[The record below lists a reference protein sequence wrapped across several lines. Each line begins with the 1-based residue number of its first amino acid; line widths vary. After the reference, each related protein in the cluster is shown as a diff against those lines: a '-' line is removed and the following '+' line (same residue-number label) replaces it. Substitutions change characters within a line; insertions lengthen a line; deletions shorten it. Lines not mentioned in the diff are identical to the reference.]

1 MEEPRENEIPINN
14 IQNQIDDSSIQG
26 TISEDKNFPTNQE
39 TEEMVLEEKEDY
51 EKEES
56 TRKKI
61 SHRKFL
67 REVVVQQT
75 SSIPNRSEGTVF
87 SMLSSG
93 KISLPKRKA
102 NVPLRFME

>member
-1 MEEPRENEIPINN
+1 
-14 IQNQIDDSSIQG
+14 
-26 TISEDKNFPTNQE
+26 
-39 TEEMVLEEKEDY
+39 MVLEEKEDYEKEDY